1 MLAKSGLFTSE
12 KGSGGVLDLGEDDE
26 EQLVGISSASREVLL
41 MPHEGHY
48 CCLGRGT
55 TVAY

>member
-1 MLAKSGLFTSE
+1 MLVKSGLFTSE

-26 EQLVGISSASREVLL
+26 EQLVGISSASREALL

-55 TVAY
+55 TDAY

>member
-26 EQLVGISSASREVLL
+26 EQLVGISSNTQGASVVPLQRQQ
-41 MPHEGHY
+41 
-48 CCLGRGT
+48 
-55 TVAY
+55 

>member
-1 MLAKSGLFTSE
+1 MKSGLFTSE
-12 KGSGGVLDLGEDDE
+12 KGSGGVLDLGGDDE
-26 EQLVGISSASREVLL
+26 EQLVGISSASREALL

-55 TVAY
+55 TDAY

>member
-1 MLAKSGLFTSE
+1 MSVEPGLFTSG
-12 KGSGGVLDLGEDDE
+12 KGLGGVLDLGGDDE

-41 MPHEGHY
+41 MPHERHY

-55 TVAY
+55 TDAY

>member
-1 MLAKSGLFTSE
+1 MEAGLFTSG
-12 KGSGGVLDLGEDDE
+12 KGSGGVLDLGGDDE
-26 EQLVGISSASREVLL
+26 EQLVGISSASREALL

-55 TVAY
+55 TDAY

>member
-1 MLAKSGLFTSE
+1 MSVEARLFTSG
-12 KGSGGVLDLGEDDE
+12 KGSGGVLDLGGDDE
-26 EQLVGISSASREVLL
+26 EQLVGISRASREALL

-55 TVAY
+55 TDAY

>member
-1 MLAKSGLFTSE
+1 MKSGLFTSE
-12 KGSGGVLDLGEDDE
+12 KGSGGELDLGGDDE

-55 TVAY
+55 TDAY